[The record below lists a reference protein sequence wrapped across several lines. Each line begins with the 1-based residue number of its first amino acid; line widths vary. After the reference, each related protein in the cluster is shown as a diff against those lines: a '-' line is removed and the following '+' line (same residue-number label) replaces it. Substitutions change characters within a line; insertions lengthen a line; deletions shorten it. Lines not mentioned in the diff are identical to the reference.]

1 MKLRNMGFSW
11 ATLKEVWGW
20 SLGLRLD
27 GDNLGYSSP
36 ARQAS
41 CMVRRRSMLKLVRQ
55 GGTMCKRID
64 KQNVGTCPS
73 NLSSDKDIYKF

>member
-1 MKLRNMGFSW
+1 MLFKLPFINKNISKTSPLMKLRNLGFSW

-36 ARQAS
+36 AKQAS

-55 GGTMCKRID
+55 GRN
-64 KQNVGTCPS
+64 NV
-73 NLSSDKDIYKF
+73 

>member
-1 MKLRNMGFSW
+1 MLFKLLFINKNISKTSPLMRLRNLGFSW
-11 ATLKEVWGW
+11 ATLKEVWAW

-55 GGTMCKRID
+55 GRN
-64 KQNVGTCPS
+64 NV
-73 NLSSDKDIYKF
+73 